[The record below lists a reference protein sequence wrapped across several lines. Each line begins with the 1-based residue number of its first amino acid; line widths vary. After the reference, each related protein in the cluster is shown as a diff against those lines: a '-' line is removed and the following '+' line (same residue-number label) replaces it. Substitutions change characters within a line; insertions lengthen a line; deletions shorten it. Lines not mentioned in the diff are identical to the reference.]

1 MDADARFSHCRRY
14 RYALWRRW
22 APGPQVLFIM
32 LNPAAADEVR
42 DDPTVRRC
50 LGFARAWGYG
60 GLAVANLFARRCAS
74 GAELARLAAALP
86 EGLIGAG
93 NDRWVLRLYAE
104 SQLAVAAWGNRGRL
118 LGRSRAVRAL
128 APELQCLGVTRLGEP
143 RHPLYVSATS
153 GYRRLGPAPALPSR
167 WLDPDAR

>member
-1 MDADARFSHCRRY
+1 MDADARFSRCRRY

-42 DDPTVRRC
+42 DDHSVRRC

-74 GAELARLAAALP
+74 GVELARLAALP

-93 NDRWVLRLYAE
+93 NDRWLLRLYAE
-104 SQLAVAAWGNRGRL
+104 SQLVVAAWGNRGRL
-118 LGRSRAVRAL
+118 LGRSRAVRSL
-128 APELQCLGVTRLGEP
+128 VPELQCLAITRLGEP
-143 RHPLYVSATS
+143 KHPLYVPSTS
-153 GYRRLGPAPALPSR
+153 GYRRLGPAPVLRSR